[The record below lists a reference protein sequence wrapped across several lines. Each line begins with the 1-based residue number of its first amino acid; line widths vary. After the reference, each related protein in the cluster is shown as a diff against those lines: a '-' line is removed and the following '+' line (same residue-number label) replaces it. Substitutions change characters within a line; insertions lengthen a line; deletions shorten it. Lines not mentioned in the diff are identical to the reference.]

1 MIFFD
6 KGRRL
11 DHARKDVIAGVDTFE
26 RAFYGF
32 GEVKTHQL
40 DEKGEVYRSTLR
52 TFANDNYYNKG
63 LLTSETLLD
72 SEENKYV
79 ETVNKYELLD
89 SEIKPLD
96 EPLDSF
102 EVIFPALKETHK
114 YFYEGEDSPQKQTW
128 MSFEYGDYGNVEGYT
143 DYGDPDDD
151 SDNLTSTI
159 MYWELSDRHILS
171 VPKSITVEDSK
182 ETFRERTTQV
192 DDNTGKIIQISQSY
206 EDGAAVYDL
215 FYDDY
220 GNLDSIVH
228 PKNYK
233 EERMYFAYDYDDQVH
248 SYVTAVRDAYGYSS
262 STTYDYRFGQV
273 KSTTD
278 INGQQ
283 TTYKIDDLGRIT
295 HITGPYE
302 LASGEDYTILFEY
315 HPDAE
320 IPWAHTYHFD
330 PEHPGNKIETSIFID
345 GLGRV
350 LQTKKD
356 AALFKKK
363 NTPDTEVMVASGKV
377 EYDALGR
384 SVASWYPVIDKE
396 KKPSVFIE
404 KVDTVAPTTVEYDV
418 MDRAILTV
426 LPDSAQTKT
435 EYGFGKDRE
444 DELQFMTTVEDAN
457 GKITSSYKD
466 IRGRQT
472 AVKAP
477 GEVWTSFVYNPIGE
491 LLEATDDE
499 GNTTLSTYDD
509 LGRRLSRNH
518 PDAGLTE
525 YEYDAAGNMR
535 KQVTASLRAT
545 NQEIVYIYDYN
556 RPTGIEY
563 PQNSINNVKYEYG
576 EPGADFNRAG
586 RVVLQE
592 DATGAQEFFYG
603 PLGEVVKNIRTII
616 VPEEGIYTF
625 ETKWEYD
632 TWNRLKHMTYP
643 DGEELTYN
651 YNSGGLLLS
660 MHGNKKGHLYD
671 YLSQIGYDKF
681 EDRRYI
687 SYGNGTETTYDYESD
702 RRRLHHIESL
712 TSAGRKMMDN
722 TYIYDK
728 VNNITGLKSEAPI
741 PSADLK
747 GGRFEYNYEY
757 DDLYRL
763 TDATGH
769 YEGATHEHEY
779 TLSMDYSTT
788 GRILQKGQE
797 HIRRGYD
804 DVDWAPRHKT
814 TYDWEYRYEGEKPH
828 APSQIGENTYA
839 YDANGNTT
847 GWQSTKNNQRRDI
860 LWDEENRM
868 RAIAD
873 NGVAHHYMYDA
884 SGQRVIKATGDGQAV
899 YVNGF
904 PMAGSGTVGNYT
916 MYVNPFMVVSN
927 MKFTKH
933 FYIEGQRIV
942 SKIGE
947 MGEYQDMLNPKDTLK
962 AGGDKVNWDKKKDNQ
977 KAQLI
982 ANFEALGLDG
992 ALFTAGKSGKV
1003 PYGRIK
1009 KYFRENDGLVNGGDS
1024 PANMDTISTGGN
1036 KPEKL
1041 QFYYH
1046 PDHLGSSSYITDI
1059 SGEVYQHMEYFPFG
1073 ETFIE
1078 ERTDASYTSYLFN
1091 GKELDEETGLYYYGA
1106 RYYDARISMFY
1117 GVDNFAEKYAFQ
1129 SPFGYASNNPIRN
1142 IDINGDSTFVA
1153 DFGKGKY
1160 KVVGGSLK
1168 GNDKGIY
1175 VVGQNEDGTYQRNGE
1190 KLGESLFIDSFYSY
1204 DSDGHGPDFYG
1215 TIDINSTEGADW
1227 LSNFSKDAP
1236 TLAGYVVN
1244 KESYDYKSN
1253 GIGNRQGDDAINYK
1267 YRGGKYGSEFA
1278 SARDIGNMAA
1288 GYAAG
1293 NGGLDYGTTR
1303 FIFDSFQATGNKN
1316 ILGGMWRT
1324 MRGTGAVDAPNS
1336 QNGQEYGWK
1345 MGYRQYRSRVGQYW
1359 NRKWSGSW

>member
-1 MIFFD
+1 LPNYEAC
-6 KGRRL
+6 G
-11 DHARKDVIAGVDTFE
+11 VIVNAIKNEHNVD
-26 RAFYGF
+26 
-32 GEVKTHQL
+32 
-40 DEKGEVYRSTLR
+40 
-52 TFANDNYYNKG
+52 N
-63 LLTSETLLD
+63 
-72 SEENKYV
+72 
-79 ETVNKYELLD
+79 
-89 SEIKPLD
+89 
-96 EPLDSF
+96 
-102 EVIFPALKETHK
+102 
-114 YFYEGEDSPQKQTW
+114 
-128 MSFEYGDYGNVEGYT
+128 
-143 DYGDPDDD
+143 
-151 SDNLTSTI
+151 
-159 MYWELSDRHILS
+159 
-171 VPKSITVEDSK
+171 
-182 ETFRERTTQV
+182 
-192 DDNTGKIIQISQSY
+192 
-206 EDGAAVYDL
+206 
-215 FYDDY
+215 
-220 GNLDSIVH
+220 
-228 PKNYK
+228 
-233 EERMYFAYDYDDQVH
+233 
-248 SYVTAVRDAYGYSS
+248 SYVTAVR
-262 STTYDYRFGQV
+262 
-273 KSTTD
+273 
-278 INGQQ
+278 
-283 TTYKIDDLGRIT
+283 
-295 HITGPYE
+295 
-302 LASGEDYTILFEY
+302 
-315 HPDAE
+315 
-320 IPWAHTYHFD
+320 
-330 PEHPGNKIETSIFID
+330 
-345 GLGRV
+345 
-350 LQTKKD
+350 
-356 AALFKKK
+356 
-363 NTPDTEVMVASGKV
+363 
-377 EYDALGR
+377 
-384 SVASWYPVIDKE
+384 
-396 KKPSVFIE
+396 
-404 KVDTVAPTTVEYDV
+404 
-418 MDRAILTV
+418 
-426 LPDSAQTKT
+426 
-435 EYGFGKDRE
+435 
-444 DELQFMTTVEDAN
+444 DAN

-499 GNTTLSTYDD
+499 GNTTFSKYDD

-525 YEYDAAGNMR
+525 YTYDAAGNMR
-535 KQVTASLRAT
+535 KQVTANLRET
-545 NQEIVYIYDYN
+545 NQEIVYTYDYN

-563 PQNSINNVKYEYG
+563 PQNTINNVKYEYG

-651 YNSGGLLLS
+651 YNAGGLLLS
-660 MHGNKKGHLYD
+660 MQGNKKGHLYD

-681 EDRRYI
+681 EDRKYI
-687 SYGNGTETTYDYESD
+687 SYGNGTETTYEYESD
-702 RRRLHHIESL
+702 RRRLHHIEAL

-788 GRILQKGQE
+788 GRILHKGQE

-804 DVDWAPRHKT
+804 EVDWAPRHKT

-847 GWQSTKNNQRRDI
+847 GWKSTKNNQRRDI

-947 MGEYQDMLNPKDTLK
+947 MGEYKDMLNPKDTLK

-1009 KYFRENDGLVNGGDS
+1009 KYFRENDGLVNGGDR

-1078 ERTDASYTSYLFN
+1078 ERTDAAYTSYLFN

-1106 RYYDARISMFY
+1106 RYYDPRISMWY
-1117 GVDNFAEKYAFQ
+1117 GVDPLAEKYSNVSA
-1129 SPFGYASNNPIRN
+1129 YVYVANNPVKLIDPDGMQIDGYTVDKKGQVEYLNDDGGNQFDVLYSKEDQSKPGIVIRDKN
-1142 IDINGDSTFVA
+1142 ILPKLSETQEITKA
-1153 DFGKGKY
+1153 DGYDTETGET
-1160 KVVGGSLK
+1160 LM
-1168 GNDKGIY
+1168 
-1175 VVGQNEDGTYQRNGE
+1175 ETYDV
-1190 KLGESLFIDSFYSY
+1190 SLFST
-1204 DSDGHGPDFYG
+1204 SD
-1215 TIDINSTEGADW
+1215 
-1227 LSNFSKDAP
+1227 
-1236 TLAGYVVN
+1236 
-1244 KESYDYKSN
+1244 
-1253 GIGNRQGDDAINYK
+1253 
-1267 YRGGKYGSEFA
+1267 
-1278 SARDIGNMAA
+1278 
-1288 GYAAG
+1288 
-1293 NGGLDYGTTR
+1293 
-1303 FIFDSFQATGNKN
+1303 GNKN
-1316 ILGGMWRT
+1316 EMLKLFFFLAENSNRAEWRMHET
-1324 MRGTGAVDAPNS
+1324 KDGKFGIGTYHAS
-1336 QNGQEYGWK
+1336 QDSPTDDDFGLKAINIK
-1345 MGYRQYRSRVGQYW
+1345 MMIHSHPRPSTKEAAEKGFDYDMNAAKHYETFYIYVPKIGYIYKLPQD
-1359 NRKWSGSW
+1359 GSTIKRMKK